1 MRILMLGNSLTSAN
15 DLPGAVARL
24 TGAHVAA
31 HTRGGARLA
40 EQLNPDTR
48 MGAATLSALRD
59 ERWDCVVLQ
68 ESSNGPVVHRESFLR
83 SAEGLC
89 TLARQAEATP
99 VLYATW
105 AYRPGCAKLARM
117 EMDFEE
123 MAQALDEA
131 YREAA
136 MRGGALLADVGGV
149 FRARGGD
156 AVLYAADGLH
166 PSELGT
172 RLAAEII
179 ARLVLALPVALHDAP
194 SASASPAVP
203 PATAPATPPSAERRV
218 SSRRIPDKDL

>member
-48 MGAATLSALRD
+48 MGAATRSALRD
-59 ERWDCVVLQ
+59 ERWDYVVLQ
-68 ESSNGPVVHRESFLR
+68 ESSNGPVVHRASFLR

-89 TLARQAEATP
+89 TLARQAGATP

-123 MAQALDEA
+123 MARALDEA

-156 AVLYAADGLH
+156 AALYAADGLH

-179 ARLVLALPVALHDAP
+179 ARLVLPPAALHDEP

-203 PATAPATPPSAERRV
+203 PATPPSADRRV
-218 SSRRIPDKDL
+218 SSRRISNKGL

>member
-48 MGAATLSALRD
+48 MGAATRSALRD
-59 ERWDCVVLQ
+59 ERWDYVVLQ

-89 TLARQAEATP
+89 ELARQAGAEP

-117 EMDFEE
+117 GMSFEE
-123 MAQALDEA
+123 MARAVDEA

-156 AVLYAADGLH
+156 AVLYAADDLH
-166 PSELGT
+166 PSERGT
-172 RLAAEII
+172 RLAAETI
-179 ARLVLALPVALHDAP
+179 ARVVLPPAALHDAP
-194 SASASPAVP
+194 SASASSAVP
-203 PATAPATPPSAERRV
+203 PATAPSTPPSADCRV
-218 SSRRIPDKDL
+218 SSRRIPNKGL